1 MRRESAGHRI
11 APMFFFFKLESFHT
25 VYFDHA
31 FNSHIILICLPSF
44 LVFHLYIPLL
54 RYPYDSG
61 FSSPPVTLEVQ
72 ETPPLT
78 SMGSCF

>member
-11 APMFFFFKLESFHT
+11 APMFFFKLKSFHT

-31 FNSHIILICLPSF
+31 FNPHIILICLPSF
-44 LVFHLYIPLL
+44 PAFHLYIPLL
-54 RYPYDSG
+54 WYPYDSG
-61 FSSPPVTLEVQ
+61 FSSPPATLEVQ